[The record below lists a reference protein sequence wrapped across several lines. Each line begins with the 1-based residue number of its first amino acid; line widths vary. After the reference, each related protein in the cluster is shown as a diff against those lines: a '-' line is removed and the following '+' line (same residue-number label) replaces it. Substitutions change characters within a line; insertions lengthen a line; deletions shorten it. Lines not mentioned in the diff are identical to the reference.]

1 MSTIQGI
8 LDHAR
13 QPLNDVDKVRYP
25 DLDLLKYANTGL
37 RMLRLKRPDLF
48 FGQYATPFVDLAVT
62 DLLPIDDEY
71 GPALS
76 DFVTAH
82 AETVDDEHVDS
93 GRAAM
98 FFQMAAGAING

>member
-1 MSTIQGI
+1 MSTMQDI
-8 LDHAR
+8 LDRAR

-48 FGQYATPFVDLAVT
+48 FGQYATQFVDKVLT
-62 DLLPIDDEY
+62 DTLPIDDEY

-76 DFVTAH
+76 DYVTAH
-82 AETVDDEHVDS
+82 AETV
-93 GRAAM
+93 
-98 FFQMAAGAING
+98 